1 VSRVP
6 DARQG
11 RPFDEIAALSTMGRD
26 GGSWLDADVLVLP
39 ELWIPHEGPGLL
51 DRLAEMGFEA
61 MACTRFVT
69 LGFGERPH
77 VARPGEGWWVL
88 AVAGRQRF
96 LATHELALPRG
107 VNDPVPLRHALHV
120 EIAVDDLVVDLVAFH
135 VSSKLWYLSPP
146 RQLRGLAR
154 HVRDLGSARPAI
166 LVGDANWWRSTL
178 PLWLP
183 GWRPA
188 VRGATFTSW
197 RPHSQIDHVLT
208 RGRVAVS
215 DAEVASR
222 SAGSDHR
229 AVRATLIV

>member
-1 VSRVP
+1 
-6 DARQG
+6 
-11 RPFDEIAALSTMGRD
+11 MGPH
-26 GGSWLDADVLVLP
+26 GTSWLDADVLVLP
-39 ELWIPHEGPGLL
+39 ELFIPHQGPGLL
-51 DRLAEMGFEA
+51 DRLAAIGFGSV
-61 MACTRFVT
+61 ACTRFVT

-77 VARPGEGWWVL
+77 VAHPGEGWWAL
-88 AVAGRQRF
+88 AVVARQPFGAVR
-96 LATHELALPRG
+96 EISLPRG
-107 VNDPVPLRHALHV
+107 VHDPVPLRHALHV
-120 EIAVDDLVVDLVAFH
+120 EIEVDELVVDLVAFH

-154 HVRDLGSARPAI
+154 QLRGLGTSRPAL

-208 RGRVAVS
+208 RGPVEVTSPAVA
-215 DAEVASR
+215 AR

-229 AVRATLIV
+229 AIRATLTF